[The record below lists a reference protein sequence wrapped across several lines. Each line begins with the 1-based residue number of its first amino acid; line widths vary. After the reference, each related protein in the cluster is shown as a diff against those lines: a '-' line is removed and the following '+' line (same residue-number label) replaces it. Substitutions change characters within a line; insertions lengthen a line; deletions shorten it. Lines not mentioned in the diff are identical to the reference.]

1 MAESDATALLDGPA
15 GVPTA
20 QSRPRSELARRWTR
34 FARNRIAL
42 ASLIFVMVLVLAA
55 VLAPVL
61 APYDPT
67 DQDLLHRFEPS
78 FADPR
83 HPLGTDML
91 GRDVLSRL
99 IVSLRTALTVGFGA
113 ELIALVLAIVV
124 GMTAG
129 YLGGRVDE
137 LLMAFTDV
145 MYAFPS
151 YLLTVILVV
160 VMGRS
165 TGAVIIAIAIG
176 SWVGQA
182 RLARAQTLKIKNL
195 PYVEA
200 GRSMGAGGLTI
211 TLRYILPNALGPLLV
226 ATSFGIPAAVA
237 AEAGLSILG
246 LGVAPPTPSWGGM
259 IIDGYHYVLGKPYLI
274 VWPLLLFGLTLLA
287 FTFVG
292 DGLRDAFD
300 TREANR

>member
-1 MAESDATALLDGPA
+1 MTSVLDGS
-15 GVPTA
+15 VPTA
-20 QSRPRSELARRWTR
+20 DIRDHPRSELARKWAR
-34 FARNRIAL
+34 FRKNKIAL
-42 ASLIFVMVLVLAA
+42 VSLIFVAVLVIAA
-55 VLAPVL
+55 IFAPVL

-67 DQDLLHRFEPS
+67 EQDLLNRFQPS
-78 FADPR
+78 FTSLS
-83 HPLGTDML
+83 HPLGTDTL
-91 GRDVLSRL
+91 GRDILSRL
-99 IVSLRTALTVGFGA
+99 IVSLRTALMVGFGA
-113 ELIALVLAIVV
+113 ELIALVLAIAI

-129 YLGGRVDE
+129 YLGGRADE
-137 LLMAFTDV
+137 VLMAFNDV

-165 TGAVIIAIAIG
+165 TGAVILAISIG

-182 RLARAQTLKIKNL
+182 RLARAQTLKIKSFG
-195 PYVEA
+195 YVEA
-200 GRSMGAGGLTI
+200 GRSMGAGGFSI
-211 TLRYILPNALGPLLV
+211 AVRYILPNALGPLLV
-226 ATSFGIPAAVA
+226 ATSFGIPAAIA

-274 VWPLLLFGLTLLA
+274 IWPLLLFGLTLLA

-300 TREANR
+300 TSEEDR